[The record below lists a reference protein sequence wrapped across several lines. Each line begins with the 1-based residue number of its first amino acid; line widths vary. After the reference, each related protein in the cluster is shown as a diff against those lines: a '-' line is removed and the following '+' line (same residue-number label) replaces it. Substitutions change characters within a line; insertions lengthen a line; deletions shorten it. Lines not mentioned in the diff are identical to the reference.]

1 MKGFGWLVILAALL
15 TVTYLVVRDLGVL
28 QGKRGEQTV
37 IEPME
42 RAHET
47 VDLVNRTN
55 DAIKKGLENIDK

>member
-1 MKGFGWLVILAALL
+1 
-15 TVTYLVVRDLGVL
+15 VVRDLGVL

>member
-28 QGKRGEQTV
+28 QGNRGERTV

-42 RAHET
+42 RAKET
-47 VDLVNRTN
+47 VDLVNRTQDELKRKLDN
-55 DAIKKGLENIDK
+55 LDK

>member
-15 TVTYLVVRDLGVL
+15 TVTYLVVRDLDVL
-28 QGKRGEQTV
+28 RGKRGEQTV

-42 RAHET
+42 RARET

-55 DAIKKGLENIDK
+55 DAIQKGLENIDK